1 MSEPDN
7 HIQYVTQGELI
18 SSLEPIYT
26 YIIELVDGYNALN
39 TELQT
44 LKEKQVATQA
54 DVDALTSALQA
65 EDSELSTAVSG
76 LQTSVT
82 AIQAEIVQLQQAN
95 PTLDLS
101 ALTAEVANS
110 QAQADAVQSAV
121 AAAAALVPPPAS

>member
-54 DVDALTSALQA
+54 DVDALTAALQS
-65 EDSELSTAVSG
+65 EDSELSTAVSS

-82 AIQAEIVQLQQAN
+82 AIQAEIAQLQQAN
-95 PTLDLS
+95 PALDLS